1 MTEIDEASVRAE
13 VRAWL
18 EKNWDPNL
26 GLVEWRNKLCD
37 SGWGAPHWP
46 KEWYGRDLPVGLV
59 PVVDEEFAR
68 IGAVGVAKAGIRT
81 LAAATILAHGSKLHK
96 EKFLRRILTGE
107 DTWCQ
112 LFSEPGSGSDLAG
125 AVTRADLKGNK
136 WVINGQKV
144 WNTSAHKAHWGLL
157 LARSDWDARKHKG
170 LTYFIID
177 MKQPGVQ
184 VHPLKQMNG
193 HASFNQ
199 VFFTDAIV
207 EPEFMI
213 ENTGDGWT
221 VATTTLMHERRGADG
236 MRALA
241 SGAGR
246 QGRIYEEEK
255 AEIATTMEPYKWYP
269 QRAGRVDLV
278 MSRARETGA
287 IDDPVVRQEIAK
299 LLIMSKSAEWT
310 ARRARTAQ
318 EQGRPQG
325 PEGSLGKLIASH
337 VARAAARVH
346 TSITG
351 AAALLSGEDGPL
363 NGTIAEILIS
373 VPACSIAGGTDEIQ
387 RNIISE
393 RVLKMPKEPSVDAEK
408 PFREVPRNITSAA
421 S

>member
-1 MTEIDEASVRAE
+1 MSEPTEESVRSD

-18 EKNWDPNL
+18 EANWNPDY
-26 GLVEWRNKLCD
+26 GLVEWRNKLVD

-46 KEWYGRDLPVGLV
+46 KQWYGRDLPVKFGTI
-59 PVVDEEFAR
+59 VDEEFAR

-81 LAAATILAHGSKLHK
+81 LAAATILAHGTDLHK

-112 LFSEPGSGSDLAG
+112 LFSEPGSGSDMAG
-125 AVTRADLKGNK
+125 AVTRADRQGNK

-144 WNTSAHKAHWGLL
+144 WTTSAHKAHWGLL
-157 LARSDWDARKHKG
+157 LARANWDVPKHKG
-170 LTYFIID
+170 LAYFVLN

-207 EPEFMI
+207 EPEFLVCDV
-213 ENTGDGWT
+213 GDGGT

-236 MRALA
+236 LRSWAVA
-241 SGAGR
+241 SDR
-246 QGRIYEEEK
+246 KGRIYDEER

-278 MSRARETGA
+278 MERAKATGK
-287 IDDPVVRQEIAK
+287 IDDPVIRQEIAK

-310 ARRARTAQ
+310 ARRARAAQ

-325 PEGSLGKLIASH
+325 PEGSLGKLVSSH
-337 VARAAARVH
+337 VARQAARVH
-346 TSITG
+346 TYISG
-351 AAALLSGEDGPL
+351 ADALLSGPDSPMDGV
-363 NGTIAEILIS
+363 IAEILVS
-373 VPACSIAGGTDEIQ
+373 VPATSIAGGTDEIQ

-393 RVLKMPKEPSVDAEK
+393 RVLKMPKEPSVDTNK
-408 PFREVPRNITSAA
+408 PFKDVPRNIVS
-421 S
+421 SS